1 MVSAKQLTMTSLRS
15 FISNIWRALGL
26 IWQCSRS
33 LTVASLVLV
42 FVQSLLPLAGL
53 YLMKMVVDAVASDRQ
68 FNFERVAILISLSA
82 IIALLEILCSSIAE
96 VIRAAQSQVITDYMR
111 DILHAKSV
119 EVDLQYYENS
129 RYYDTLHRAQQ
140 ESSIR
145 PNRILV
151 NLLQIAQSGISL
163 VTMVALIISIH
174 WSLAIFLI
182 ITAVPGLWVQL
193 AYAGKLFAW
202 EREQTH
208 LERQGW
214 YMSDLLTRDSHAKE
228 IRLFNLARL
237 FIARFRRVREK
248 LAGEKLNLLRRRAI
262 SQGTSNGLA
271 TIMSFTAYGYTAY
284 RALQGVVTVGDLV
297 LFYQVIQRARAYAD
311 QFLNGIASLYENN
324 LYLFN
329 LYEFLDLKPKI
340 REPLRPK
347 LVPRPVRMGITFQH
361 VGFQYP
367 SDSKNVLDDINL
379 TIRPG
384 EHIALV
390 GENGAG
396 KTTLIKLLCRLYDVT
411 EGAITLDGIDLRN
424 FYLADLRK
432 EISVVFQDY
441 ARYQV
446 TARDNIWFGNT
457 DLPPNHESI
466 FEAARQAGIH
476 DVIARLRKGYEST
489 LGKWFEN
496 GTELSIGEWQRI
508 ALARAFLR
516 QAQII
521 ILDEPTSFM
530 DARAEFELFERF
542 HQLTESR
549 TAILISHRLSTVKM
563 ADTIYVLEHGR
574 IVESGTHDQLVYR
587 GGKYASL
594 FETQAQHY
602 R

>member
-1 MVSAKQLTMTSLRS
+1 MTSLRS
-15 FISNIWRALGL
+15 FISNIWRALNL
-26 IWQCSRS
+26 IWQCSRG

-53 YLMKMVVDAVASDRQ
+53 YLMKLVVDAVATDRQ

-96 VIRAAQSQVITDYMR
+96 VIRAAQSRVITDQMH

-119 EVDLQYYENS
+119 EVDLEYYENS

-151 NLLQIAQSGISL
+151 NLLQIAQNGISL
-163 VTMVALIISIH
+163 VTMIGLVISIH

-193 AYAGKLFAW
+193 TYAGKLFSW

-228 IRLFNLARL
+228 IRLFNLAPL
-237 FIARFRRVREK
+237 FIDRSRRVREK
-248 LAGEKLNLLRRRAI
+248 LGGEKLNLLRRRAI
-262 SQGTSNGLA
+262 SQGTSNALA
-271 TIMSFTAYGYTAY
+271 TIMAFTAYGYTAY

-297 LFYQVIQRARAYAD
+297 LFYQAVQRARAYAD
-311 QFLNGIASLYENN
+311 QFLNGIATLYENN

-340 REPLRPK
+340 KEPLRAK

-411 EGAITLDGIDLRN
+411 EGSITLDGIDLRN

-457 DLPPNHESI
+457 DLPLHHESI
-466 FEAARQAGIH
+466 FEAARQAGVH
-476 DVIARLRKGYEST
+476 EVIARLRSGYEST

-496 GTELSIGEWQRI
+496 GTELSIGEWQKI

-542 HQLTESR
+542 HQLTKSR

-563 ADTIYVLEHGR
+563 ADTIYVLEHGK
-574 IVESGTHDQLVYR
+574 IVESGTHDELVYR

>member
-1 MVSAKQLTMTSLRS
+1 MTSVRS
-15 FISNIWRALGL
+15 FISNIWRALNL
-26 IWQCSRS
+26 IWQCSRR
-33 LTVASLVLV
+33 LTLASLVLV

-53 YLMKMVVDAVASDRQ
+53 YIMKMVVDAVATNRQ

-82 IIALLEILCSSIAE
+82 IIALFEILCSSIAE
-96 VIRAAQSQVITDYMR
+96 IIRAAQSRAITDHMH
-111 DILHAKSV
+111 DILQAKSI
-119 EVDLQYYENS
+119 EVDLEYYENS

-151 NLLQIAQSGISL
+151 NLLQIAQNGISL
-163 VTMVALIISIH
+163 VTMVGLIISIH

-182 ITAVPGLWVQL
+182 VAAVPGLWVQL
-193 AYAGKLFAW
+193 THAGKLFSW

-228 IRLFNLARL
+228 IRLFNLAPL
-237 FIARFRRVREK
+237 FIDRFRLVREK
-248 LAGEKLNLLRRRAI
+248 LGSEKLNLLRRRAI
-262 SQGTSNGLA
+262 GQGIGNALA
-271 TIMSFTAYGYTAY
+271 TIMAFTAYGYTAY

-297 LFYQVIQRARAYAD
+297 LFYQAVQRARAYAD
-311 QFLNGIASLYENN
+311 QFLTSVATLYENN

-340 REPLRPK
+340 REPLCPK
-347 LVPRPVRMGITFQH
+347 LVPRPVRMEIAFNH
-361 VGFQYP
+361 VGFRYP
-367 SDSKNVLDDINL
+367 SGGKRVLDDINL
-379 TIRPG
+379 TVRPG

-411 EGAITLDGIDLRN
+411 EGTITVDGIDLRN

-432 EISVVFQDY
+432 QISVVFQDY
-441 ARYQV
+441 GRYQV
-446 TARDNIWFGNT
+446 TARDNVWFGDT
-457 DLPPNHESI
+457 DLPPNHGRI
-466 FEAARQAGIH
+466 FEAARQAGVH
-476 DVIARLRKGYEST
+476 DVITNLRNGYESI
-489 LGKWFEN
+489 LGKWFDN
-496 GTELSIGEWQRI
+496 GEELSIGEWQKI

-530 DARAEFELFERF
+530 DAKAEFELFERF
-542 HQLTESR
+542 HQLTKSH

-594 FETQAQHY
+594 FETQAQYY